1 MKRDIPAVS
10 FHRAMVRIHERARD
24 EVGYNATRF
33 IQMVAE
39 LGGVEA
45 ANRLLDS
52 SGVSDGFTT
61 LWEAKRLDI
70 SVEAVVLQPEFA
82 PLFDTRRLRV
92 ARDRLAQYGY
102 TVE

>member
-1 MKRDIPAVS
+1 MCSSDL
-10 FHRAMVRIHERARD
+10 

-39 LGGVEA
+39 LGGVET

-82 PLFDTRRLRV
+82 PLFDARRLRV
-92 ARDRLAQYGY
+92 ARERLAQYGY